1 MSLTRIYRELKR
13 DLNEIEKG
21 IEEAVTSDHPTLHQA
36 GYELLKAGGKR
47 IRPILVLLASHYG
60 DKDDPA
66 VKKAAITLEL
76 IHTASL
82 VHDDVI
88 DNAEL
93 RRGKPTVKAKWNNRV
108 AMYAGDY
115 IFAKAIDLMADIHD
129 TYANQVVA
137 KAMQEMSIGEIEQ
150 IKDQFNCHQN
160 LRKYLLRIKRKT
172 ALLMAIS
179 CELGA
184 VSAGAS
190 RSISR
195 KLYYYGYFMGMS
207 YQITDDILDFVGT
220 EKQLGKPAGSD
231 LKQGNITLPTLMAFR
246 HSDIKEAVMLTLQ
259 LDNPS
264 QKDFD
269 HIINLIKQSGAIEV
283 SQEVSTQYLNKA
295 YRVLNDLPNNSAT
308 RSFKEI
314 ADYIGTRKY

>member
-1 MSLTRIYRELKR
+1 MSLTRIYKELKR
-13 DLNEIEKG
+13 DLNDIEKG
-21 IEEAVTSDHPTLHQA
+21 IEEAVASDHPTLHQA
-36 GYELLKAGGKR
+36 GYELIKAGGKR
-47 IRPILVLLASHYG
+47 IRPILVLLSSRYG
-60 DKDDPA
+60 KKDDPA

-93 RRGKPTVKAKWNNRV
+93 RRGKPTVKAKWNNRT

-115 IFAKAIDLMADIHD
+115 LFAKAIDIMADIQNP
-129 TYANQVVA
+129 YANQVVA
-137 KAMQEMSIGEIEQ
+137 KAMREMSIGEIEQ
-150 IKDQFNCHQN
+150 IKDQFNYRQN
-160 LRKYLLRIKRKT
+160 LRQYLLRIKRKT

-184 VSAGAS
+184 IASGAS
-190 RSISR
+190 RSIGR
-195 KLYYYGYFMGMS
+195 KLYYFGYFMGMS

-246 HSDIKEAVMLTLQ
+246 HSDIKAAVKRTLDM
-259 LDNPS
+259 DNPS
-264 QKDFD
+264 AQDFD
-269 HIINLIKQSGAIEV
+269 GVINLIKQSDAIEV
-283 SQEVSTQYLNKA
+283 SQEISTQYLKKA
-295 YRVLNDLPNNSAT
+295 YNILNDLPDHSST
-308 RSFKEI
+308 RSFREI
-314 ADYIGTRKY
+314 ADYIGIRKY